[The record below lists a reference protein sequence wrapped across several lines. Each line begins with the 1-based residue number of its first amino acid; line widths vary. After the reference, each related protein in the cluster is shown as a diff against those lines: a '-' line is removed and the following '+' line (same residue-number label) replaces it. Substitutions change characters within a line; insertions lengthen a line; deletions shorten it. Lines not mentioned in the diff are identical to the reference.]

1 MGKRNFVEFFSKEQ
15 GECVGG
21 DKVVLDKVRSYGF
34 DCVELSFSHDDYFKK
49 YRFTEG
55 DNAEQLFQYCESIGL
70 KIWSI
75 HLPFSD
81 VWDLSCDDA
90 QKALQDDVKLLEAA
104 GRANISVAVIHPS
117 FEPIAEEARNKQAFQ
132 CKKEFENIKS
142 GGKRKWHRVS
152 P

>member
-1 MGKRNFVEFFSKEQ
+1 MYQWEKGIS
-15 GECVGG
+15 
-21 DKVVLDKVRSYGF
+21 
-34 DCVELSFSHDDYFKK
+34 LSFFQKNRGNVLVATRLFLIRCVPMDLIVWNYLFRMTTYFKK

-117 FEPIAEEARNKQAFQ
+117 FEPIAEEARNKRLSNA
-132 CKKEFENIKS
+132 KK
-142 GGKRKWHRVS
+142 
-152 P
+152 